1 MKSFVSIA
9 FLAAAL
15 VSSFAHA
22 QDAASVAQ
30 ATEAAG
36 RWLAAADAG
45 KADVAWDQSASAFQA
60 AVPRAALNDIVKGAR
75 APFGEVQ
82 ARELTST
89 DYTRSMPG
97 VPEGEYVVIQY
108 TTRFNKGNA
117 TETVVPMRDRDGS
130 WKVSGYF
137 IK

>member
-1 MKSFVSIA
+1 MKSFVPIA

-22 QDAASVAQ
+22 QDAAAIVQ
-30 ATEAAG
+30 AKDAAS

-45 KADVAWDQSASAFQA
+45 RADVAWDQSASAFQG
-60 AVPRAALNDIVKGAR
+60 AVPKAALGDVLKGAR
-75 APFGEVQ
+75 APFGAVQ
-82 ARELTST
+82 SRTLTTAEL
-89 DYTRSMPG
+89 TRSMPG
-97 VPEGEYVVIQY
+97 APAGEYVVVQY
-108 TTRFNKGNA
+108 ATRFEKGNA
-117 TETVVPMRDRDGS
+117 TETVVPMRDVDGS